1 MIGGT
6 LDNGLGVDLDDDDA
20 IVVIVPPAAV
30 CDGIAGGFRL
40 FGGVGGA
47 DRRFFFAPK
56 SPASLA
62 FAVSV
67 MDGI

>member
-6 LDNGLGVDLDDDDA
+6 LDNGLGVDLDEDEA
-20 IVVIVPPAAV
+20 IIVIVPPAAV

-47 DRRFFFAPK
+47 DRRLFF
-56 SPASLA
+56 SPTSPVSFA
-62 FAVSV
+62 FAVRV
-67 MDGI
+67 MEGT